1 MVIGI
6 WWIVT
11 ARNPFDFV
19 VIGAVKISRWRLLS
33 VRLFNYNNGAAG
45 SRITA
50 CHDPHA
56 TKQ

>member
-1 MVIGI
+1 MVIGT

-19 VIGAVKISRWRLLS
+19 AVGAVKISERLLS
-33 VRLFNYNNGAAG
+33 VRLFNDNNGAAG